1 MNTYAVLQSRRTT
14 SQSSPIPGTAQVSN
28 SAGGHAWVADMWYLL
43 DRFLIIG
50 TEGGTYYTD
59 ERKLTRD
66 ACTNLS
72 TCIATDGV
80 RTVNRIVTIS
90 LAGRTLKQDALI
102 FAHVL
107 CAKTGNTATRQRANG
122 TMSSVCRTGT
132 MLFSWMA
139 CIREIGGIG
148 PGTRRALCNWYL
160 DKSLPS
166 LTYQLCKYR
175 QRGGWTH
182 RDVLRLA
189 HPKPAD
195 IDMGTLLKWV
205 TGHGIS
211 DAAEETLPKRNKLL
225 DGFITLQGC
234 TTAIQAA
241 ELISSYG
248 LVREMVQ
255 SAHLQSAD
263 VWSALLQNMPF
274 TAMVRNLGKMSAVG
288 LLAPLSDAEST
299 VCQQL
304 TDTDRIVG
312 SRIHPIA
319 VLNALRTYASGHGL
333 KGKLTWPVCNRIV
346 DALAMT
352 FEKSFASVE
361 PTGKRY
367 YLALD
372 VSSSMAWTN
381 CAGAASLTPREA
393 SAAIAM
399 ITARQGDAYVMRA
412 FSHSMV
418 DLDIAS
424 SDSLRTAVDKVS
436 RLPFGATDCA
446 LPMLDA
452 IEHNLSVDC
461 FIIYT
466 DSETWIGDV
475 HPCQALQ
482 RYRAHSGIAAK
493 LVIVSMVG
501 NAFTIADPSDAGML
515 DVVGFDS
522 TCLRLINEF
531 AKE

>member
-1 MNTYAVLQSRRTT
+1 MNTYAVLQSCRTT
-14 SQSSPIPGTAQVSN
+14 PQSSPIPGTAQVPN
-28 SAGGHAWVADMWYLL
+28 SASGYAWVADMWSLL

-50 TEGGTYYTD
+50 TEGGTYYID

-72 TCIATDGV
+72 ICITADGV
-80 RTVNRIVTIS
+80 RTVDRIVAIS
-90 LAGRTLKQDALI
+90 LAGRAFKQDALI
-102 FAHVL
+102 FAHAL
-107 CAKTGNTATRQRANG
+107 CAKTGDTATRQRAND
-122 TMSSVCRTGT
+122 TMPSVCRTGT
-132 MLFSWMA
+132 MLFSWLT
-139 CIREIGGIG
+139 CVKELGGIG

-160 DKSLPS
+160 KKDLSS

-182 RDVLRLA
+182 RDILRLA
-189 HPKPAD
+189 HPNSGKSAYHSLFKWATGK
-195 IDMGTLLKWV
+195 GTLDGAEKNEMLCSF
-205 TGHGIS
+205 ILAQ
-211 DAAEETLPKRNKLL
+211 DPAATAEQTTTLIRN
-225 DGFITLQGC
+225 C
-234 TTAIQAA
+234 
-241 ELISSYG
+241 G
-248 LVREMVQ
+248 LTREMVQ
-255 SAHLQSAD
+255 SSHLQSAN

-288 LLAPLSDAEST
+288 LLVPLSDAEST
-299 VCQQL
+299 VCQRL

-312 SRIHPIA
+312 SRIHPIT

-333 KGKLTWPVCNRIV
+333 KGKLTWPVCNRVV
-346 DALAMT
+346 DALATT

-372 VSSSMAWTN
+372 VSGSMAWTS
-381 CAGAASLTPREA
+381 CAGAASLTSREA

-399 ITARQGDAYVMRA
+399 MTARQGDAYVIRA
-412 FSHSMV
+412 FSCSMV

-436 RLPFGATDCA
+436 CLPFGATDCA

-452 IEHNLSVDC
+452 IKHNLSVDC
-461 FIIYT
+461 FVIYT
-466 DSETWIGDV
+466 DSETWIGNI

-482 RYRAHSGIAAK
+482 QYRTHSGIDAK
-493 LVIVSMVG
+493 LVVVSMVG
-501 NAFTIADPSDAGML
+501 NSFTIADPSDAGML

-522 TCLRLINEF
+522 ACPRLINEF

>member
-1 MNTYAVLQSRRTT
+1 MNTYAALQSRRTT
-14 SQSSPIPGTAQVSN
+14 PQSSPIPGTAQVSN
-28 SAGGHAWVADMWYLL
+28 SAGGHAWVADMWSLL

-50 TEGGTYYTD
+50 TEGGTYYID

-72 TCIATDGV
+72 ACITADGV
-80 RTVNRIVTIS
+80 RTVERIVAIS
-90 LAGRTLKQDALI
+90 LAGRAFKQDALI
-102 FAHVL
+102 FAHAL
-107 CAKTGNTATRQRANG
+107 CAKTGNAATRQHAND
-122 TMSSVCRTGT
+122 TMPSVCRTGT
-132 MLFSWMA
+132 MLFSWLT
-139 CIREIGGIG
+139 CIKELGGTG

-160 DKSLPS
+160 KKDLSS

-189 HPKPAD
+189 HPTSSLAD
-195 IDMGTLLKWV
+195 YNNLFEWV
-205 TGHGIS
+205 TKETIS
-211 DAAEETLPKRNKLL
+211 DSTDNPLL
-225 DGFITLQGC
+225 AGFILAQAC
-234 TTAIQAA
+234 SVASSTAK
-241 ELISSYG
+241 LIADFG
-248 LVREMVQ
+248 LTREMVQ
-255 SAHLQSAD
+255 SSHLQSAD

-288 LLAPLSDAEST
+288 LLTPLSDAEST
-299 VCQQL
+299 VCQRL
-304 TDTDRIVG
+304 TDTDRVVG

-333 KGKLTWPVCNRIV
+333 KGKLTWPVCNRVV
-346 DALAMT
+346 DALATT

-372 VSSSMAWTN
+372 VSDSMAWTN
-381 CAGAASLTPREA
+381 CTGAASLTPREA

-399 ITARQGDAYVMRA
+399 MTARQGDAYVMRA
-412 FSHSMV
+412 FDHSMT
-418 DLDIAS
+418 DLDISS

-452 IEHNLSVDC
+452 IANNLSVDC
-461 FIIYT
+461 FVIYT
-466 DSETWIGDV
+466 DSETWVGGV

-482 RYRAHSGIAAK
+482 QYRVHSGIAAK
-493 LVIVSMVG
+493 LVVVSMVG

-522 TCLRLINEF
+522 ACPRLINEF